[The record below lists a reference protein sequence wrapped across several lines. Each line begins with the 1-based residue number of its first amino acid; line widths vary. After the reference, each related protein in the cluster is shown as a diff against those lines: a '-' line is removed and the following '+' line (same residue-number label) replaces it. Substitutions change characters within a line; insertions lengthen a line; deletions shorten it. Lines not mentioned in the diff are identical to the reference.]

1 MEEQEWL
8 TLNYTLPKEPSRVRV
23 SVWRKLKK
31 SGAVVIGQSV
41 WVLPLEEKF
50 LALIQDIADE
60 ITQNGGEAYIMRA
73 ALVNDGSPDTIT
85 KVFCR
90 ERDEEYQEFLGKCE
104 DFSYELEKETKKEN
118 FTFAELE
125 ENEEEYQKL
134 SAWYQK
140 IADRDFFRAS
150 LRQPSEQELE
160 KCKERLEA
168 FSQEI
173 YKRNNSAEQ

>member
-1 MEEQEWL
+1 MKEQEWL
-8 TLNYTLPKEPSRVRV
+8 TLNYTLPKEPSRARV

-50 LALIQDIADE
+50 FTLIQDIADE
-60 ITQNGGEAYIMRA
+60 ITRNDGEAYIMKA
-73 ALVNDGSPDTIT
+73 ALVNDGSPDAIT

-90 ERDEEYQEFLGKCE
+90 ERDEEYREFLGKCE
-104 DFSYELEKETKKEN
+104 DFSYELHKETKKEN

-134 SAWYQK
+134 STWYQK
-140 IADRDFFRAS
+140 IADRDFFGAS
-150 LRQPSEQELE
+150 LRQTSEQELE
-160 KCKERLEA
+160 RCKERLDE

-173 YKRNNSAEQ
+173 YKRNSSTIQ

>member
-1 MEEQEWL
+1 MKNQEWL
-8 TLNYTLPKEPSRVRV
+8 TINYNLPKEPSRVRV

-31 SGAVVIGQSV
+31 NGAAVIGQSV
-41 WVLPLEEKF
+41 WVLPVDEKYF
-50 LALIQDIADE
+50 TFMHGIADE
-60 ITQNGGEAYIMRA
+60 IVLNGGEAYVMRA
-73 ALVNDGSPDTIT
+73 VLVDGNNPDAIT

-104 DFSYELEKETKKEN
+104 DFLYELEKETKKEN

-134 SAWYQK
+134 AAWYQK
-140 IADRDFFRAS
+140 IADRDFFGAS
-150 LRQPSEQELE
+150 LRRPSGHELE
-160 KCKERLEA
+160 RCKERLEA